1 MAGAVQSVS
10 VTPQSQFRKEVFCH
24 GLRENGF
31 TKMGYVSFGWP
42 SSCSSTTLT
51 VSANLDEKRPPKT
64 QGNGRIGAGAQ
75 IPETDTVSSGENPQ
89 AEDGA
94 ISNGSPGGG
103 DEEAPKPVLARQK
116 TLRRQN
122 SFNERVGPGLAI
134 EVDSVSEHELKENGF
149 RSTRRTKLICT
160 IGPAT
165 CSFEQLESLAM
176 GGMNV
181 ARLNM
186 CHGTQEWHR
195 QVIHHVRRL
204 NSEKGFCV
212 AIMMDTQGSEIH
224 MGDLGGAAV
233 AKAEVKESHAYS
245 FF

>member
-1 MAGAVQSVS
+1 MRSLS
-10 VTPQSQFRKEVFCH
+10 VTPQSQIRKEVFCH

-42 SSCSSTTLT
+42 SSCSSTLT
-51 VSANLDEKRPPKT
+51 VSANLDEKRSPKT
-64 QGNGRIGAGAQ
+64 EGNGRIGAGAQ
-75 IPETDTVSSGENPQ
+75 IPETDTVSSDEDPQ
-89 AEDGA
+89 AQDGGL
-94 ISNGSPGGG
+94 SNGSLGVPGG

-224 MGDLGGAAV
+224 MGDLGGAAA
-233 AKAEVKESHAYS
+233 AKAEVKESHTYS
-245 FF
+245 FFF